1 MSLLLDALKKAE
13 KAKDDAKRR
22 SEPEPA
28 ERGAPTYVRTRND
41 LPDISQHL
49 EIHSEDIPG
58 AAGASASE
66 AAAPGG
72 LSFSRSDRTAERTS
86 ESFETP
92 RNGAEGQAPRRPRAA
107 REDSGAQD
115 AQAAQRAA
123 AKSVFEAKF
132 REPNPKLPFY
142 IAMALL
148 GVFAVGTAVYFWY
161 QLRPPPALVN
171 SNPKPPSGEQKVETA
186 ASKPAPA
193 AAPAVQEPVS
203 APLISGLPAPAPE
216 PVRPAAPGPAARPA
230 AGSPVASPAA
240 PPPAAVK
247 PAPQSSDAPTRTA
260 RETSAAPAPV
270 AQAPR
275 RRTATTPPQT
285 QEARVG
291 TSAPTDPA
299 RLSVNRAAAQVHPKL
314 EAGWVAYNQGNLQAA
329 RANYQD
335 VLREEPMNRDGLL
348 GMAAIEVRAG
358 RLGQAEILYQRLLET
373 DPRDAYAQAGLFALR
388 AQMSD
393 PVQTES
399 RAKSILAGDPQAY
412 VLHFTLGN
420 QYAQQGRWPEAQQA
434 FFKAFS
440 ADPENPDFA
449 YNLAVSLDHLRQPGL
464 ALEYYR
470 RAIALAQQRSSN
482 FDQTLARNRVQEL
495 AR

>member
-1 MSLLLDALKKAE
+1 M
-13 KAKDDAKRR
+13 
-22 SEPEPA
+22 
-28 ERGAPTYVRTRND
+28 
-41 LPDISQHL
+41 
-49 EIHSEDIPG
+49 
-58 AAGASASE
+58 
-66 AAAPGG
+66 
-72 LSFSRSDRTAERTS
+72 
-86 ESFETP
+86 
-92 RNGAEGQAPRRPRAA
+92 
-107 REDSGAQD
+107 
-115 AQAAQRAA
+115 
-123 AKSVFEAKF
+123 
-132 REPNPKLPFY
+132 
-142 IAMALL
+142 
-148 GVFAVGTAVYFWY
+148 
-161 QLRPPPALVN
+161 
-171 SNPKPPSGEQKVETA
+171 
-186 ASKPAPA
+186 
-193 AAPAVQEPVS
+193 
-203 APLISGLPAPAPE
+203 
-216 PVRPAAPGPAARPA
+216 
-230 AGSPVASPAA
+230 
-240 PPPAAVK
+240 
-247 PAPQSSDAPTRTA
+247 
-260 RETSAAPAPV
+260 
-270 AQAPR
+270 
-275 RRTATTPPQT
+275 
-285 QEARVG
+285 G